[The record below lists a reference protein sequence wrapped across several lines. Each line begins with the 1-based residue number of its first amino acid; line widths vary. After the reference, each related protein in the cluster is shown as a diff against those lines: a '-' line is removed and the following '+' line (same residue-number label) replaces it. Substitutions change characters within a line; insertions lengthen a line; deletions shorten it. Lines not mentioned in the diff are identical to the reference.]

1 MRECE
6 SKSAKMQKIEILIY
20 EVKIPIEK
28 VQRLRCISSITSTL
42 SYVCISPL
50 CKLLLLSL
58 LFEISMSGLDPK
70 NVLSNHEIFKHLK
83 ITKGRTNY
91 YIVDID
97 V

>member
-1 MRECE
+1 
-6 SKSAKMQKIEILIY
+6 
-20 EVKIPIEK
+20 
-28 VQRLRCISSITSTL
+28 
-42 SYVCISPL
+42 
-50 CKLLLLSL
+50 
-58 LFEISMSGLDPK
+58 MSGLDPK